1 MSFNVQSGEE
11 IIFTYLFFTG
21 FIRSYSFRNFKYP
34 KILILN
40 SVSDPDRGGK
50 KAKEKVGTG
59 LLGEYI
65 AGRIKVRILL

>member
-50 KAKEKVGTG
+50 KAKEM
-59 LLGEYI
+59 
-65 AGRIKVRILL
+65 